1 LSGSGGHRVGAVSVA
16 GGLGGR
22 CLVQL
27 RAAAGVLLVLAV
39 AGLICT
45 AGAGVVQFG
54 CAVPVPPGTVAGA
67 GRR

>member
-1 LSGSGGHRVGAVSVA
+1 MGAVSVA
-16 GGLGGR
+16 GELGDP

-27 RAAAGVLLVLAV
+27 KAATDVLFVLAV

-54 CAVPVPPGTVAGA
+54 SAVPMPPGTVAGA
-67 GRR
+67 GRW

>member
-1 LSGSGGHRVGAVSVA
+1 MGAVSVA
-16 GGLGGR
+16 GELGDP

-27 RAAAGVLLVLAV
+27 KAATDVLFVLAV

-54 CAVPVPPGTVAGA
+54 SAVLVPPVRAAGA